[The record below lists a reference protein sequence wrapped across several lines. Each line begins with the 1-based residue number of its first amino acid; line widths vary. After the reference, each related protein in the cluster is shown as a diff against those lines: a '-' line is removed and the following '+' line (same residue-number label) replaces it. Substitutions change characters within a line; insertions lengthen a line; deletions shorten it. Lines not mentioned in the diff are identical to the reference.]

1 MKTTAFA
8 RSPTPPQADQ
18 SPRKMVDCPPK
29 LALKWQFATRFFRTD
44 SIESQLARPWRVGLA
59 AACGSRC
66 ANSIGRSNCM
76 AILELVKGS
85 VVGTRYEIDGDRSV
99 IGRSADCE
107 VPLDVPAVSR
117 RHAAISR
124 ESGHYFV
131 EDLQS
136 RNGTFLNDLR
146 LTDRTPLGEGDRL
159 VICDQEFRFYTGRG
173 TGLLDPMRNLEESS
187 ISELYD
193 DSKTPGKA
201 SVMATFDVSGGS
213 ASWGLSAKPEV
224 KLAALMEI
232 TNALAQTLSIEQ
244 ILPKLL
250 DSLFKIFPQADRG
263 FVVMPP
269 KPGSLPVVMADK
281 TRRPGSEEKMR
292 ISRTIIEEA
301 MTTRKAILSADAA
314 SDERFDKAQSIADF
328 SIRSM
333 ICAPMIG
340 LDGNPAGVI
349 QIDTLNQRARF
360 NDQDLEVLATVAS
373 QAAVAI
379 DNAKMH
385 EQVMA
390 QRALQR
396 DLELARRMQRTL
408 LPSAPPQVP
417 GYFFFDYYQAAR
429 QVGGDYYDYVQLPGG
444 RFGVIIGDV
453 AGKGV
458 PAALLMARL
467 SADVRFTLAS
477 ESDPAKAVKAINE
490 GFARHDWQ
498 DRFVT
503 MIAAVLNPA
512 ANELTIV
519 NAGHMA
525 PLLRR
530 RDGSVMELG
539 EEAAGLPLG
548 VTAEYDYEAFIHKVE
563 PGDVLTIFTDG
574 FSEAMNRDRELYGLE
589 RLKKELSGPAVDVDG
604 FGKHIL
610 DDVNKFVDGF
620 DQSDDMCLVCLGRV
634 EK

>member
-1 MKTTAFA
+1 
-8 RSPTPPQADQ
+8 
-18 SPRKMVDCPPK
+18 
-29 LALKWQFATRFFRTD
+29 
-44 SIESQLARPWRVGLA
+44 
-59 AACGSRC
+59 
-66 ANSIGRSNCM
+66 M

-85 VVGTRYEIDGDRSV
+85 APGTRFELDGERAV

-107 VPLDVPAVSR
+107 VPLDVPAISR
-117 RHAAISR
+117 RHAAILR
-124 ESGHYFV
+124 ERGHYFI

-136 RNGTFLNDLR
+136 RNGTFLNDTRITERAL
-146 LTDRTPLGEGDRL
+146 LGEGDRL
-159 VICDQEFRFYTGRG
+159 VICDQEFRFYSGVG
-173 TGLLDPMRNLEESS
+173 TGLLDPLRNLEESS
-187 ISELYD
+187 IAQIVD
-193 DSKTPGKA
+193 DETTPGRA
-201 SVMATFDVSGGS
+201 SVMATLDVSSGS

-224 KLAALMEI
+224 KLAALLEI
-232 TNALAQTLSIEQ
+232 TNALAQTLSVEG

-250 DSLFKIFPQADRG
+250 DSLFKIFTQADRG
-263 FVVMPP
+263 FIVMKP
-269 KPGSLPVVMADK
+269 KAEGPPVVVADK
-281 TRRPGSEEKMR
+281 ARRPGGEERMR

-301 MTTRKAILSADAA
+301 MSSRKAILSADAA
-314 SDERFDKAQSIADF
+314 SDERFSMAQSIADF

-340 LDGNPAGVI
+340 LDGQPQGVI

-390 QRALQR
+390 QRKLQS

-444 RFGVIIGDV
+444 RYAVIVGDV

-467 SADVRFTLAS
+467 SADVRFALAS
-477 ESDPAKAVKAINE
+477 EADPAKAVAEINE

-498 DRFVT
+498 DKFVT
-503 MIAAVLNPA
+503 MLAAVLNPA
-512 ANELTIV
+512 TDELTIV
-519 NAGHMA
+519 NAGHMN
-525 PLLRR
+525 PILRR
-530 RDGSVMELG
+530 RDGSVLEIG
-539 EEAAGLPLG
+539 DEASGYPLG
-548 VTAEYDYEAFIHKVE
+548 VAQGMGYEAFRQQVE
-563 PGDVLTIFTDG
+563 PGDVITIFTDG
-574 FSEAMNRDRELYGLE
+574 FSEAMNNERELYGIE
-589 RLKKELSGPAVDVDG
+589 RLKQQLGGAAVSVQDCG
-604 FGKHIL
+604 QHIL
-610 DDVNKFVDGF
+610 DDVQKFVNGY
-620 DQSDDMCLVCLGRV
+620 DQADDMCLVCFGRA
-634 EK
+634 ES